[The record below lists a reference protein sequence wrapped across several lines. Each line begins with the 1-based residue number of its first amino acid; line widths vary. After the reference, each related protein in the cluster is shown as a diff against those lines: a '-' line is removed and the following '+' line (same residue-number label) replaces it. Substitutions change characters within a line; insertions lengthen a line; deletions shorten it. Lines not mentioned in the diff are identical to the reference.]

1 MISLEKAFVSQS
13 VEGPPGAILAD
24 IVQYSDD
31 AFVRGRQPKHHAQG
45 GECMELPLCHV
56 QNVACTVSN
65 ESETTL
71 TKPALPQAITIQ
83 PPDYRQ
89 QCRHGEPQSCRSGL
103 GIGSHVGADTRV
115 AFRLKLCILL
125 SIWL

>member
-45 GECMELPLCHV
+45 VE
-56 QNVACTVSN
+56 NVWRPRFVLDTFM
-65 ESETTL
+65 TL
-71 TKPALPQAITIQ
+71 
-83 PPDYRQ
+83 
-89 QCRHGEPQSCRSGL
+89 RSDDDGL
-103 GIGSHVGADTRV
+103 
-115 AFRLKLCILL
+115 F
-125 SIWL
+125 